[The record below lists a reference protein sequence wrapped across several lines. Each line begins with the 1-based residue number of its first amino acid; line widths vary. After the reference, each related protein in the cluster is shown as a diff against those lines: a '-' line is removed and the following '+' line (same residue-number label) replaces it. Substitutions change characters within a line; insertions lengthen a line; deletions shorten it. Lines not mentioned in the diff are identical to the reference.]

1 MTYISRHEILQKYAD
16 VCNSNNTM
24 KYSSFTCGFG
34 VFFDIVVTSTAS
46 AVLPHPS
53 VSALWLSHGKVS
65 RDISGRKLG
74 LLTTL
79 IVFYVHL
86 IDKTNM

>member
-46 AVLPHPS
+46 AVLPHPL
-53 VSALWLSHGKVS
+53 VSAL
-65 RDISGRKLG
+65 
-74 LLTTL
+74 
-79 IVFYVHL
+79 
-86 IDKTNM
+86 